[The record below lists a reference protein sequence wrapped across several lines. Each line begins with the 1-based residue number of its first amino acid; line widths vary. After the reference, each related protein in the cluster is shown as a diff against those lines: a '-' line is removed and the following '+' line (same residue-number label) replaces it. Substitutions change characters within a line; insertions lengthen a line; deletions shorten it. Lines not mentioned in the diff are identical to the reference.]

1 MQENGKLFS
10 FLVIFLVLSTFAPK
24 FDRTV
29 KNTESEKHYAAIGSA
44 LNGKSANTLA
54 FDVKTITEGT
64 LLGFHSVVS

>member
-10 FLVIFLVLSTFAPK
+10 FLVIFLVLSIFAPK
-24 FDRTV
+24 FGRAV
-29 KNTESEKHYAAIGSA
+29 KNIESEKHYAAIGSG

-54 FDVKTITEGT
+54 FDVNITEGT